1 MRLRRRRYRG
11 FGGRRIGHVAD
22 HGDAA
27 DFSRDA
33 LGELGVEVADRDLG
47 ALRGQPARGRGTQS
61 RCTAGDDG
69 GLVLQL
75 HGVLLFE
82 TRLT

>member
-1 MRLRRRRYRG
+1 MRL
-11 FGGRRIGHVAD
+11 GGGSDRSLGGSGVGNVAD
-22 HGDAA
+22 NGNAA
-27 DFSRDA
+27 DLRRDA

-47 ALRGQPARGRGTQS
+47 TLRGQPARGRGTQS